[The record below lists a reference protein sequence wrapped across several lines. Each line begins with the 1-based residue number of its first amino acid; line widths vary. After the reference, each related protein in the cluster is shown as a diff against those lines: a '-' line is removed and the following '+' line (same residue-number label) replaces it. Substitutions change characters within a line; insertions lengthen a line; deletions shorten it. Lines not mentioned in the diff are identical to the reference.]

1 MILEAINQASRLWA
15 QRTAMVIDGQSYS
28 YSQLFSIVDQVYSKL
43 ANIDSGVIGIVSGNN
58 IGTYASILAVLY
70 AGKTYVILSPDFPEQ
85 RNREISRQ
93 AAIGH
98 VITPSGLEPN
108 NDATYYAPEPV
119 ATCANAYIIFT
130 SGSTGH
136 PKGVPISRANLDAF
150 YQAYSQLGWKLDEH
164 DRMLQMFKLTF
175 DVSVVSFL
183 YPLTLGAS
191 VYTVPDEGFKYANV
205 LDVLDTYHITFA
217 AVAPSVL
224 RLSRPFFDR
233 LLLPH
238 LKYMVVTTEATEASL
253 IADFKSCIPNAQVVN
268 LYGPTECTIYC
279 TAYFLP
285 TQGSPKQHN
294 GLLCIGRPLK
304 GMKSLIIDENGKLA
318 NHDEKGELLMS
329 GPQVMSGYL
338 NDASKTQEAMTWIH
352 GTRYYRT
359 GDICYYDESGEIYCL
374 GRKDM
379 QVKIQ
384 GYRIDLGEIESR
396 AKAYF
401 MGKRNA
407 VMVAVKCSG
416 QLTELH
422 LVVEGKPCDP
432 VGVMHYLAMHV
443 ASYMMPKQVHFIDT
457 FPLNANSKID
467 RNKIKEIIIS

>member
-1 MILEAINQASRLWA
+1 
-15 QRTAMVIDGQSYS
+15 MVIDDTPYS
-28 YSQLFSIVDQVYSKL
+28 YSQLFSIVNEVYTEL
-43 ANIDSGVIGIVSGNN
+43 GNIDSKVIGIVSGNN

-70 AGKTYVILSPDFPEQ
+70 AGKTYVILSPDFPDQ
-85 RNREISRQ
+85 RNQEIASQ

-98 VITPSGLEPN
+98 VIDPQGLKPR

-119 ATCANAYIIFT
+119 ATSASAYIIFT

-150 YQAYSQLGWKLDEH
+150 YHAYSQLGWKLNEH

-205 LDVLDTYHITFA
+205 LDILDTYHITFA

-224 RLSRPFFDR
+224 RLSRPFFGR
-233 LLLPH
+233 LLLQH
-238 LKYMVVTTEATEASL
+238 LKYMVVTAEATEASL
-253 IADFKSCIPNAQVVN
+253 IDDFRSCIPSAQVVN

-279 TAYFLP
+279 TAYFVP
-285 TQGSPKQHN
+285 RDSPKQCN
-294 GLLCIGRPLK
+294 GLLCIGRPLE
-304 GMKSLIIDENGKLA
+304 GMKALIVDESGKPA
-318 NHDEKGELLMS
+318 APGTTGELLMS
-329 GPQVMSGYL
+329 GPQVMDGYL
-338 NDASKTQEAMTWIH
+338 NDTCKTQEAMTWIH

-359 GDICYYDESGEIYCL
+359 GDLCYRDQSGDIYCL
-374 GRKDM
+374 GRRDM

-384 GYRIDLGEIESR
+384 GYRIDLGEIESHV
-396 AKAYF
+396 KAYF
-401 MGKRNA
+401 RGQRNA
-407 VMVAVKCSG
+407 VVIPVESSG

-422 LVVEGKPCDP
+422 LVVEGKSCDTGA
-432 VGVMHYLAMHV
+432 VTRYLAQHV
-443 ASYMMPKQVHFIDT
+443 TSYMMPKQVHCIDT

-467 RNKIKEIIIS
+467 RKKIKEIIQA